1 MSGEVIR
8 IQQMIF
14 PEDEKENHKLYYSG
28 TGYER
33 TEAGLYVTEGGRVE
47 LFTYFNGFFVKQ
59 WKRYTQI
66 RNPFAEL
73 LVQGNCR
80 LALLYKDAMILTEKY
95 TGKKMPDRNVCQAQE
110 A

>member
-1 MSGEVIR
+1 
-8 IQQMIF
+8 MI
-14 PEDEKENHKLYYSG
+14 
-28 TGYER
+28 
-33 TEAGLYVTEGGRVE
+33 EGGRVE

-95 TGKKMPDRNVCQAQE
+95 AGKKMPDRNVCQAPE
-110 A
+110 T

>member
-1 MSGEVIR
+1 
-8 IQQMIF
+8 MI
-14 PEDEKENHKLYYSG
+14 
-28 TGYER
+28 
-33 TEAGLYVTEGGRVE
+33 EGGRVE

-95 TGKKMPDRNVCQAQE
+95 TGKKCLTEMSVRHRRHKTGDPEISDCIVQLLQRFQHFNKP
-110 A
+110 

>member
-1 MSGEVIR
+1 
-8 IQQMIF
+8 MI
-14 PEDEKENHKLYYSG
+14 
-28 TGYER
+28 
-33 TEAGLYVTEGGRVE
+33 EGGRVE
-47 LFTYFNGFFVKQ
+47 LCTYFNGFFVKQ